1 MPTLCMRATKAHASI
16 RICLLCVCEER
27 RLRRVCAYAY
37 FVYAIKEGSGEYAHM
52 PTLCMRATKAL
63 ASLRICADSPEP
75 SLLVDCPNVFFK
87 KSDKLCIVSRFY
99 EDNQLETENF
109 RKIFFIISDCGKS
122 IHSDGSGGLIK
133 SPHYPQ
139 KYKSKTFCE
148 WNIYASKKENKIL
161 LQLESF
167 KIEGKMPNETNSKA
181 GNVFVYFICLV
192 DYELQCIMSYC
203 SSCCLFQF

>member
-1 MPTLCMRATKAHASI
+1 ML
-16 RICLLCVCEER
+16 
-27 RLRRVCAYAY
+27 
-37 FVYAIKEGSGEYAHM
+37 VYNRNHTYISFRPYQ
-52 PTLCMRATKAL
+52 R
-63 ASLRICADSPEP
+63 
-75 SLLVDCPNVFFK
+75 
-87 KSDKLCIVSRFY
+87 
-99 EDNQLETENF
+99 ETEIYETEHL
-109 RKIFFIISDCGKS
+109 RKFNSFFIISDCGKS

-181 GNVFVYFICLV
+181 GNVFVYYI
-192 DYELQCIMSYC
+192 LQTTVYNVIAFNYNAVLGVL
-203 SSCCLFQF
+203 SSSAIVSLS